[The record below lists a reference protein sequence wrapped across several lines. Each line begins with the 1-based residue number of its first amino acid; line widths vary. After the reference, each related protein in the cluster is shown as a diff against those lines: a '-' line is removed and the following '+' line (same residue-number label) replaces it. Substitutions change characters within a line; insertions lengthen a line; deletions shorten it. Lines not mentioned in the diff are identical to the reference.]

1 MNSKRDALPCV
12 TCGARCCRYVAIEI
26 DKPTCKRDYDQIRWY
41 LLHDRVTVFVDHDG
55 DWHVEF
61 EADCSAIGSN
71 HRCKAYEQ
79 RPRLCRDYPGEDED
93 CEYVAEDSPYAL
105 RFLTASELET
115 YLDGKGIDWR
125 WKRRG

>member
-1 MNSKRDALPCV
+1 
-12 TCGARCCRYVAIEI
+12 VAIEI

-61 EADCSAIGSN
+61 EADCSAVGPD

-79 RPRLCRDYPGEDED
+79 RPRVCRDYPGGDEE
-93 CEYVAEDSPYAL
+93 CEHVAEDSPYAM
-105 RFLTASELET
+105 RFLTAGDFET
-115 YLDGKGIDWR
+115 YLDAKGIDWR
-125 WKRRG
+125 WKRQG